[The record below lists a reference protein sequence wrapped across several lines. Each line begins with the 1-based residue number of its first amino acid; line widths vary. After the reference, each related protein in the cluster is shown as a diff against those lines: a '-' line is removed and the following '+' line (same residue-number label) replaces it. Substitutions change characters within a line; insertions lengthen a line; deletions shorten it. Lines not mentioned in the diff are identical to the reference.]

1 MSQMTQSQSLTLVK
15 NLVRISISTVCHIR
29 NIFPTSCFQER
40 TYAGMNIYQLDAATR
55 HEDTNETVVHNQQ
68 AYQLTQWLEFGV
80 FEAVERR

>member
-1 MSQMTQSQSLTLVK
+1 
-15 NLVRISISTVCHIR
+15 
-29 NIFPTSCFQER
+29 
-40 TYAGMNIYQLDAATR
+40 MNIYQLDAATR